1 MDDRHASPTP
11 DEDVPATEAV
21 RCLECGAV
29 YSKPAW
35 GGTVTA
41 NPGCPECGYL
51 GWLSSSIP
59 FSEHA
64 PRHRSFGDHR
74 QRQHA

>member
-1 MDDRHASPTP
+1 VEDHHAASPPEP
-11 DEDVPATEAV
+11 DGATTEAV

-35 GGTVTA
+35 GDTVTV

-59 FSEHA
+59 FSEDA
-64 PRHRSFGDHR
+64 PLHRSAWDHR
-74 QRQHA
+74 QHQPV